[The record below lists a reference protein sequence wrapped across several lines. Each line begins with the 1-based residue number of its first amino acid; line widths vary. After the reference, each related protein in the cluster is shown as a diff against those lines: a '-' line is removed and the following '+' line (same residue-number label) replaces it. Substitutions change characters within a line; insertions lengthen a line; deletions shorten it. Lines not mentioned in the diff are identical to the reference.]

1 MLTRLTLSRRPDSR
15 RWWRFV
21 PRGTF
26 SSPHAAGGRL
36 DELAQLT
43 TILAGR
49 YTIGRVLG
57 AGGMATVYL
66 AHDVR
71 HGRDVAVKVLR
82 SDVAYSIG
90 PERFIREI
98 QLAASLSHPHILPLF
113 DSGEADG
120 VLFYVMPVVE
130 GLSLR
135 DRLHQEGMLAID
147 EALKLVQEVAAA
159 LDYAHRRGV
168 VHRDIKPDNIMVHE
182 GHAVVA
188 DFGIGKAL
196 SAVDEQTF
204 TQAGIAVGTP
214 AYMSPEQ
221 ASGDVVDGRSDI
233 YSLGCVFY
241 ELLTGEPP
249 FTGMSTRAV
258 IAKRFV
264 QTPADV
270 SALRSGVSRAVA
282 NVVMRALARDPRDR
296 FETGADFVAALTQSE
311 ALPRT
316 EAPDKS
322 IAVLPFTNMSA
333 DAENEYFADGITE
346 EILNALAQ
354 VRDLRVAGR
363 TSSFSFKGRNV
374 DLRVI
379 GEQLNVRTVL
389 EGSVRRSGKR
399 VRITAQLINVAD
411 GYHLWS
417 ERYDREIEDVFAVQD
432 EIAAAIAERMK
443 TTLVG
448 DNGLAKGQRYTDNID
463 AYEAYLKGRALLYRR
478 GTAIKQGIAMIE
490 KALSLDANYGLAWA
504 GLADAYTALGYNGQ
518 VHVEDGRAKTKEA
531 ADKALALAPD
541 LAEAQTSHAMLSL
554 MYDWDFA
561 TAERGFKRA
570 LTLNP
575 SYVQGAAWYYFF
587 YLGLACQRWDEC
599 HSGLLAL
606 HVREPLSGYNAA
618 IISFT
623 YSAGGNPGEALVW
636 SDRSLELEPGAFL
649 SMWARQLA
657 LHAGGDWAGAIEAAE
672 PSLATSGRNPLV
684 LQTLASSYVE
694 IGEMEIARAVYE
706 EMRARAKREP
716 ISPIGLAVVAA
727 AVGERTQAIDY
738 ARDAIRRHDP
748 QLVVYARCWPQ
759 SQVLRA
765 MPEFQELII
774 PLGFPGM

>member
-1 MLTRLTLSRRPDSR
+1 
-15 RWWRFV
+15 
-21 PRGTF
+21 
-26 SSPHAAGGRL
+26 
-36 DELAQLT
+36 
-43 TILAGR
+43 
-49 YTIGRVLG
+49 
-57 AGGMATVYL
+57 MATVYL
-66 AHDVR
+66 AHDAK
-71 HGRDVAVKVLR
+71 HGRDVALKVLR
-82 SDVAYSIG
+82 PDVAYSIG
-90 PERFIREI
+90 SERFIREI
-98 QLAASLSHPHILPLF
+98 RLAASLSHPHILPLF
-113 DSGEADG
+113 DSGDVDG
-120 VLFYVMPVVE
+120 TLFYVMPIVE

-135 DRLHQEGMLAID
+135 DRLNGERTLAID
-147 EALKLVQEVAAA
+147 ETLRLMQEVAAA

-168 VHRDIKPDNIMVHE
+168 IHRDIKPENIMMHE

-196 SAVDEQTF
+196 SVADDPSV
-204 TQAGIAVGTP
+204 TQAGVAIGTP

-270 SALRSGVSRAVA
+270 SALRSGVSRGVA

-296 FETGADFVAALTQSE
+296 FETGADLAAAIVQAD
-311 ALPRT
+311 ALPRA

-322 IAVLPFTNMSA
+322 IAVLPFTSTGS
-333 DAENEYFADGITE
+333 DLENEYFAEGITE
-346 EILNALAQ
+346 EILNVLAQ
-354 VRDLRVAGR
+354 ARDLRVAGR
-363 TSSFSFKGRNV
+363 ASSFSFKGRKV
-374 DLRVI
+374 ELRAI

-399 VRITAQLINVAD
+399 VRITAQLINVSD

-432 EIAAAIAERMK
+432 EIAVAIAERMK
-443 TTLVG
+443 TTLAG
-448 DNGLAKGQRYTDNID
+448 DPAAAKGQRYTDNIE
-463 AYEAYLKGRALLYRR
+463 AYQAYLKGRALLYRR
-478 GTAIKQGIAMIE
+478 GTAIKQGIAMME
-490 KALSLDANYGLAWA
+490 KALSLDPNYGAAWS

-518 VHVEDGRAKTKEA
+518 MHVEDGRAKTKEA
-531 ADKALALAPD
+531 AEKALALSPD
-541 LAEAQTSHAMLSL
+541 LAEAQTSHAMMSL

-561 TAERGFKRA
+561 AAERGFKRA

-575 SYVQGAAWYYFF
+575 GYVQCAAWYYFF
-587 YLGLACQRWDEC
+587 YLGLASQRWEEC
-599 HSGLLAL
+599 QSGLLAL
-606 HVREPLSGYNAA
+606 DVREPRSGYNAA

-623 YSAGGNPGEALVW
+623 HSAAGDPAEALVW
-636 SDRSLELEPGAFL
+636 SERSRELEPGAFL

-657 LHAGGDWAGAIEAAE
+657 LHAAGDWAGAIEAAE
-672 PSLATSGRNPLV
+672 PALISSGRNPLV

-694 IGEMEIARAVYE
+694 IGEMEIAYAVYE
-706 EMRARAKREP
+706 ELRARAKREP
-716 ISPIGLAVVAA
+716 VSPIGLAVVAA
-727 AVGERTQAIDY
+727 AIGERAQAIDY
-738 ARDAIRRHDP
+738 ASEAIHRHDP

-759 SQVLRA
+759 SRPLRA
-765 MPEFQELII
+765 MPEFQQMLM
-774 PLGFPGM
+774 PLGMPGFDASVTS